1 VSCAPTARFLARNHS
16 PAHKHSHSLSTRCRN
31 IEVLAPECLVPDFSF
46 YQKFG
51 AVLSLPFAV
60 FAVFLVF
67 NGCRYVVVRFFFKQ
81 RGFKR
86 HLHNMAG
93 SISVAL
99 LLVFLFYLNETKLVF
114 VSGIGHVLGTGIALS
129 WL

>member
-1 VSCAPTARFLARNHS
+1 MRTCTAPTPSCSIPPRCLPS
-16 PAHKHSHSLSTRCRN
+16 VVCRN

-60 FAVFLVF
+60 FGVFLVY
-67 NGCRYVVVRFFFKQ
+67 NGCRFLVVRFFLKQ

-86 HLHNMAG
+86 HLQNMAG

-114 VSGIGHVLGTGIALS
+114 VSGVCQ
-129 WL
+129 